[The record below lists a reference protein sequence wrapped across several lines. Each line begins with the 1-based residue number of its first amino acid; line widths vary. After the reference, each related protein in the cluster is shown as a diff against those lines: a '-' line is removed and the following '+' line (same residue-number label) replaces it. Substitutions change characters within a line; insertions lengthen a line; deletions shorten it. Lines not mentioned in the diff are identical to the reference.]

1 MVYRGISDWLG
12 LVTIGSGF
20 MVLRPFWFN
29 YFSGGDYLGLVI
41 ISVEWVL
48 GFCGY
53 LGSGFIGLAGV

>member
-1 MVYRGISDWLG
+1 MIGWVWLLLVVG
-12 LVTIGSGF
+12 LWFCDHS
-20 MVLRPFWFN
+20 WFN

>member
-1 MVYRGISDWLG
+1 
-12 LVTIGSGF
+12 

-48 GFCGY
+48 GFRGY